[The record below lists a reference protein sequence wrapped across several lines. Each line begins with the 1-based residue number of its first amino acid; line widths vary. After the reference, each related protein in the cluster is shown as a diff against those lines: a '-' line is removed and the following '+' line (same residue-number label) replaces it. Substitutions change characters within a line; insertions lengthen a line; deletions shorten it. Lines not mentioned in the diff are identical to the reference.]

1 MASDPSSPSPTAA
14 HQCLHVF
21 TDLAESSSASERRL
35 LEQVRRGSRSAV
47 DRLFERYRPWLRWW
61 ARGRLPPW
69 VRGTIDT
76 SDLIQD
82 ALHRTFAR
90 LASFEPRHANALR
103 AYLLRAVEN
112 RIRDQLRRATR
123 RLDLTRRD
131 ALARPSEDPPPQHR
145 QLVDDETWRRYLDG
159 LERLRERDRRLIV
172 GRAELGYNY
181 QQLAFIE
188 GLPSADAARKALG
201 RALKRLIDVMPDA

>member
-1 MASDPSSPSPTAA
+1 M
-14 HQCLHVF
+14 
-21 TDLAESSSASERRL
+21 
-35 LEQVRRGSRSAV
+35 
-47 DRLFERYRPWLRWW
+47 
-61 ARGRLPPW
+61 
-69 VRGTIDT
+69 RGTIDT

-123 RLDLTRRD
+123 RLDLTRRG